1 MTHLLDASV
10 LIPLTDQQHTA
21 HQSCREWFGR
31 EARKGYATCAITE
44 LALLRYALRFYPSLG
59 MSGAR
64 ELLGSIRAHPSC
76 RYIARSPEPLALSWA
91 GVIGHAQVTDAYLV
105 GLARAEDMTLATLD
119 QGLAAVHPDVAVMIS
134 SPERL
139 K

>member
-1 MTHLLDASV
+1 MSLLLDASV
-10 LIPLTDQQHTA
+10 LIPLADQQHTA
-21 HQSCREWFGR
+21 HQECREWFGR
-31 EARKGYATCAITE
+31 EARKGFSTCAITE

-64 ELLGSIRAHPSC
+64 ELLGSIRAHPAC
-76 RYIARSPEPLALSWA
+76 RYVTHAPEPLGLSWA
-91 GVIGHAQVTDAYLV
+91 GVIGHAQVTDAYLA
-105 GLARAEDMTLATLD
+105 GLARAAGLKLATLD

-134 SPERL
+134 SPERS